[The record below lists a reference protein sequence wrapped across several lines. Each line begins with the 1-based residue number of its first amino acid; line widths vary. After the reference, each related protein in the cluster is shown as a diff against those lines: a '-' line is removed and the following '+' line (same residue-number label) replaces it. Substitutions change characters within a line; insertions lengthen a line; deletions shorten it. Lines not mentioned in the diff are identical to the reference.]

1 MGAEK
6 GILRKLH
13 GKKGN
18 KNHLEVKVQRANK
31 SN

>member
-18 KNHLEVKVQRANK
+18 KNHLEVKVQ
-31 SN
+31 